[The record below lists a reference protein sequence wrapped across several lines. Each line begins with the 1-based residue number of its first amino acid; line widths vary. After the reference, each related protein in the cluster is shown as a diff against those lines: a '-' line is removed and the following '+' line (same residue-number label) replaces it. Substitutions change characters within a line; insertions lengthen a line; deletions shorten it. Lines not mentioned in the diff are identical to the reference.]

1 MLKALEGWER
11 KMSAIGVIDYIGL
24 TSALTPHLG
33 KVHRVY
39 TNILVDEAQ
48 DFGTTELNVV
58 RRLVQ
63 PGSNDIFLCGDIAQT
78 ILPKHQF
85 PAAAGITEMTRV
97 RIRQNYRNSREI
109 LTAAHALLSQNLMM
123 RCLFRVVSKFS
134 IPS

>member
-24 TSALTPHLG
+24 TSALTLHLD
-33 KVHRVY
+33 KLHPAY

-58 RRLVQ
+58 RRLVK
-63 PGSNDIFLCGDIAQT
+63 PASNDIFLCGDIAQT

-85 PAAAGITEMTRV
+85 GGHCGH
-97 RIRQNYRNSREI
+97 YRND
-109 LTAAHALLSQNLMM
+109 AGAHSPELSQQPEIPRPHMRFLTRTFMM
-123 RCLFRVVSKFS
+123 RCLIPVVSKFS